1 MASVFSY
8 YVACFH
14 DSSDRDD
21 HLIHWP
27 RVGHCFYPSSPDYS
41 RLQFDGRT
49 DPLAQSYD
57 CDATDPQRTTPLHG
71 TAANDADM
79 STRKPRRLL

>member
-14 DSSDRDD
+14 CSSDRDG
-21 HLIHWP
+21 HLTHSP
-27 RVGHCFYPSSPDYS
+27 RAGRCFYPSSPDYS
-41 RLQFDGRT
+41 RLPFNGRT
-49 DPLAQSYD
+49 DPPAHSYD
-57 CDATDPQRTTPLHG
+57 CDATYPQRTSPLHG
-71 TAANDADM
+71 TAANDADV